1 MRKLKLLTP
10 LLVGGL
16 VLAGCESASS
26 LHDVFTNEDL
36 VVNSPWEEYV
46 MPATAIEFA
55 TGEESIELNKGDK
68 HSFEYELSPKGATS
82 NSLTWVSS
90 DESVAT
96 VSNGVVTAVGPG
108 ETTLTVDGQTENFE
122 ALELAVK
129 VNVPLVDFTLQ
140 DISSSVTQPTRLE
153 QEESYT
159 FDVEF
164 EPADTTN
171 TDLTYEIV
179 NPSVEGVVV
188 VSESGEVTTGST
200 NGTAT
205 LRVKNEVSNKTHDYY
220 LQVQKI
226 EVESIILSSQVTEVE
241 INKTL
246 ATFATVT
253 PSNASDIAKKGLKF
267 YSKDPEIATIDES
280 TGVVTAV
287 SASAS
292 PARIYATVGDAQS
305 ADYPISVFEVH
316 ATDVTLNTTDVA
328 FQNYETVPKVE
339 EQLEW
344 TFATD
349 KTGINVPSRANITF
363 ESGDESVATVTN
375 EGLIRAVGAG
385 STTVTMTVAHVDGT
399 ASVIKNVNVSVDFRS
414 KTLVISG
421 GTSFY
426 NDETLTLTATLTP
439 SAVTDSTINW
449 TIDNTSVATLSSSTG
464 SSVTLSPYDEDATGT
479 VTVTATNVNG
489 ASSTATISVSDRYT
503 EFTAGQNYIVGNRA
517 YNTGE
522 SRTGKTSWNTNERP
536 NGTPKYAYH
545 FTNRTGNSSSLEEY
559 KGTIKF
565 TALDEFKFRVGNTE
579 LNAYEFEEG
588 WEKRGYH
595 IEDAGA
601 LKDGSMSFKSDAK
614 DSSVIVNETGWYDL
628 YAKLY
633 RNEDGS
639 TWNALYVQKVPAM
652 TSELTEL
659 TMGLEDTYQV
669 VLHDYIGEVSYSVTS
684 GSSVSVSASG
694 LISALALGSSTVTAT
709 DARGSSVTIDVTIA
723 DGASGVSR
731 TLYLNSN
738 GKLDSGTLFIWAWKN
753 GDSSV
758 SASATKMSKV
768 AGQDIV
774 YEASIP
780 VVNDYVIFADCSQ
793 ANFDWSK
800 VTKQTVDLALEAGK
814 DMFTARG
821 SEDGKVTGDWST
833 FDSSIHY
840 EVEIEAPY
848 IFYNNGGDWIRHQLV
863 SNPGNENEVMGSLD
877 LNKNAEFAVC
887 LESGWLH
894 FEDIKAGS
902 ASEVV
907 QGAESDGV
915 HNFKA
920 NARGTYTLYVD
931 TSINKVYVAYS
942 GSFTV
947 SFNANG
953 GSGTMASSVEP
964 SGSYTLPANG
974 FTAPAGK
981 YFDGWKANNAG
992 AAIAAGGSY
1001 TLSDDVTF
1009 YAQWSET
1016 PYVPNNVT
1024 LYFTASKDGW
1034 ESPKAYVFDADNGD
1048 APKTAWPGEEMTYF
1062 GVNDSNQ
1069 TIFSYTVDINTYDY
1083 IVFTKSDSGNSNQ
1096 TVDIDIRSA
1105 VNGSGFYLD
1114 NQVVGGDDNEK
1125 YNVGTWTCAG
1135 ESSKTSKEVVYFT
1148 NSNGWEDPRF
1158 YVFNSSTHA
1167 TPNNYEWPGEQ
1178 AKWVAINEYS
1188 QNVYRI
1194 VIDRTQFDSF
1204 IFNGLNDGRKQTV
1217 DIALSVIDSSHK
1229 NAFYLDGTMTDG
1241 KYNFGQWNYVHP

>member
-10 LLVGGL
+10 LLIGGL

-26 LHDVFTNEDL
+26 LHDVFTSEDL
-36 VVNSPWEEYV
+36 VVNSPWKEYV

-55 TGEESIELNKGDK
+55 TGEESIELNRGDK
-68 HSFEYELSPKGATS
+68 HTFEYELTPKGATS

-96 VSNGVVTAVGPG
+96 VKDGVVTAVGPG
-108 ETTLTVDGQTENFE
+108 ETTLTVNGQTENFE

-140 DISSSVTQPTRLE
+140 DISSSVTEPTRLE

-164 EPADTTN
+164 EPSDTTN

-179 NPSVEGVVV
+179 DPSPEGVAI
-188 VSESGEVTTGST
+188 VSESGVVTTGST

-205 LRVKNEVSNKTHDYY
+205 LRVKNVVSNKTHDYY

-226 EVESIILSSQVTEVE
+226 EVESIVLSSQVTEVE

-280 TGVVTAV
+280 TGVVTGV
-287 SASAS
+287 SASPS
-292 PARIYATVGDAQS
+292 PARIYATVGNAQS

-316 ATDVTLNTTDVA
+316 ATDVTLNTTNVA
-328 FQNYETVPKVE
+328 LQNYEDVPKVE
-339 EQLEW
+339 QQLEW
-344 TFATD
+344 TFTTD
-349 KTGINVPSRANITF
+349 KAGIDVPSRVNITF
-363 ESGDESVATVTN
+363 ASGDESVATVTN

-385 STTVTMTVAHVDGT
+385 STTVTMTAAHADGT
-399 ASVIKNVNVSVDFRS
+399 ASVVKNVNVSVDFRS
-414 KTLVISG
+414 KSLVISG
-421 GTSFY
+421 GTSLY

-439 SAVTDSTINW
+439 SAVTDPTINW
-449 TIDNTSVATLSSSTG
+449 TIDDTSVATLSSSTG
-464 SSVTLSPYDEDATGT
+464 SSVTLSPHDEDATGT

-489 ASSTATISVSDRYT
+489 ASSTATISVSDRVS
-503 EFTAGQNYIVGNRA
+503 EFAAGQHYIVGNRA

-522 SRTGKTSWNTNERP
+522 SRTGKTSWDK
-536 NGTPKYAYH
+536 PKYAYH
-545 FTNRTGNSSSLEEY
+545 FTNRTGNASLLEEF
-559 KGTIKF
+559 KGTIHF
-565 TALDEFKFRVGNTE
+565 EVGDEFRYRFGPEYVNIWE
-579 LNAYEFEEG
+579 DHEG
-588 WEKRGYH
+588 WAERDYH
-595 IEDAGA
+595 VENAGA
-601 LKDGSMSFKSDAK
+601 LADGSMMYAIDGVASESKYAN
-614 DSSVIVNETGWYDL
+614 VHVNVTGWYDL
-628 YAKLY
+628 YAKIKK
-633 RNEDGS
+633 NDDGS
-639 TWNALYVQKVPAM
+639 TCNALYVQKVPAM
-652 TSELTEL
+652 TSELSEL

-669 VLHDYIGEVSYSVTS
+669 VLHDYIGEVTYSVTS

-709 DARGSSVTIDVTIA
+709 DARESSVNIDVTIA

-731 TLYLNSN
+731 TIYLNSN
-738 GKLDSGTLFIWAWKN
+738 GKLDSGTPFIWAWKN

-758 SASATKMSKV
+758 VASATKMSKV
-768 AGQDIV
+768 GGQDIV

-800 VTKQTVDLALEAGK
+800 VSKQTVDLALEAGK

-821 SEDGKVTGDWST
+821 SEDGKVTGGWST
-833 FDSSIHY
+833 FDSAIHY

-848 IFYNNGGDWIRHQLV
+848 IFYNNGLDWIRHQLV
-863 SNPGNENEVMGSLD
+863 PNPGNENEVMGSLD

-902 ASEVV
+902 AIEVV

-920 NARGTYTLYVD
+920 NARGAYTLYVD
-931 TSINKVYVAYS
+931 TSINKVYVAYA

-953 GSGTMASSVEP
+953 GSGTMASSLEP

-992 AAIAAGGSY
+992 ASIAAGGTY

-1024 LYFTASKDGW
+1024 LYLTANWGW
-1034 ESPKAYVFDADNGD
+1034 EHPYAYVFDHDNSDTSKADF
-1048 APKTAWPGEEMTYF
+1048 PGESMTYV
-1062 GVNDSNQ
+1062 GVNDDND

-1083 IVFTKSDSGNSNQ
+1083 IIFATGDPGDKYQ
-1096 TVDIDIRSA
+1096 TVDIDISSCTTGSA
-1105 VNGSGFYLD
+1105 FYFSGRVD
-1114 NQVVGGDDNEK
+1114 NDENK
-1125 YNVGTWTCAG
+1125 KITVGTWTYAG
-1135 ESSKTSKEVVYFT
+1135 ASSLTTKQIVYFT
-1148 NSNGWEDPRF
+1148 NSKYWSDPHFHFFKNG
-1158 YVFNSSTHA
+1158 TG
-1167 TPNNYEWPGEQ
+1167 TTWPGLTPGGEN
-1178 AKWVAINEYS
+1178 ARLVKWMYTNDMS
-1188 QNVYRI
+1188 QDVYRLLF
-1194 VIDRTQFDSF
+1194 DTSTYDSF
-1204 IFNGLNDGRKQTV
+1204 IFNGSGGSIQTK
-1217 DIALSVIDSSHK
+1217 DIAISSLATGK
-1229 NAFYLDGTMTDG
+1229 NGFYIEDGTDG
-1241 KYNFGQWNYVHP
+1241 SGHYNVGQWTRTYS